1 MRTAWAR
8 GALFTVLA
16 IGAWAADSPNRVEST
31 WGLDVLAS
39 IAADPKNVRVPPH
52 EAQSE
57 GFTDDRSPVRVPSV
71 RLSDRRGRL
80 SVSVR
85 TPGSFYPAIQIYD
98 GPGDERI
105 RISVDDRE
113 QGAAFANLDDR
124 RERLFFLTRPIA
136 FRGGETVHFET
147 LTGEGAYR
155 IEAIYL
161 LAAKPAPRRP
171 ELTIS
176 HVMAVPDAPSRR
188 VAVGWLT
195 NWPATG
201 AFEWQPVGTQ
211 QVDTE
216 AENTPVRNHRVIR
229 SGLEWGRAY
238 RFRIRARNR
247 FGEAAETPWQ
257 TVRLD
262 ALREPAGGV
271 RRAGIPLTV
280 RSSYA
285 TAPEAPFPVSSGIPF
300 PEGALGS
307 AAGLRLLDAAGRE
320 TPLQASVLAR
330 WPGGTVKW
338 ALLDFLGKAGEQYR
352 LEYGS
357 AVRRRAPAGPL
368 RIHETPGQVD
378 ITTGPLR
385 FTIAR
390 RNSGFLESLW
400 LDADRDG
407 VFREQERI
415 LSPAAPAEF
424 VLRNE
429 QGQPFR
435 TLGPPDEVTVEE
447 RGPVRASVLVRG
459 RHRNANG
466 ESLFGYLLRLD
477 AYAGQPFLRL
487 RYTFENDDG
496 AAEFTR
502 IRELTFQLP
511 LGGERTAWK
520 LEGRRGGPAEE
531 TARLRQDADD
541 RFTLQFGGGQPES
554 GRRAHGWA
562 EWSNPRHRVAL
573 AARDFWQNYP
583 KEIAVTPRGIEFG
596 LCPELAADSYAEA
609 RGTVDEHR
617 LYFYLRHGRYD
628 FRQGMSKTH
637 EFWLDFRPAA
647 ATETAPVEAQRAPL
661 LAVASPAWYVESRVF
676 GEMPAPGAP
685 GLAARYDAAIARA
698 LDDYLEDRERDHA
711 YGMLNFGDW
720 WGERGINWGN
730 SEYDMAN
737 AMLLQFARTADTRFF
752 RIAEEAEWHHR
763 DVDTIQ
769 CHRDRSRVGGAYH
782 HAIGHTGGYWAQ
794 SPAPNQGIAVGIL
807 TVDHVFVDGHLNY
820 YYLTGDRRSLETS
833 RKVADRYGI
842 YETRAY
848 DFADARIVGWH
859 LVLTTAVYQASRDP
873 VHLNAARLIVERAL
887 ERQEADGGWNRLHI
901 CSHPNE
907 PEHRGELG
915 YMQGVMLAG
924 LRRYFAL
931 TGDERA
937 AQAIVRGAEFLL
949 THLWVPE
956 AGRFKYSSCPRTGA
970 LEAADA
976 LNFLLLD
983 GMVFA
988 HRRTGGDRL
997 KEVLRQAAARVVEN
1011 MESFGGEAGPPARR
1025 GFGKILAMYACL
1037 AQYPL
1042 AYVTGIE

>member
-1 MRTAWAR
+1 MRTAWVR
-8 GALFTVLA
+8 GALFSVLA
-16 IGAWAADSPNRVEST
+16 IGAPAAADPPSRVEST
-31 WGLDVLAS
+31 WGLDVLEA
-39 IAADPKNVRVPPH
+39 IAADPKNVRFAPH
-52 EAQSE
+52 EAQGE

-80 SVSVR
+80 SVTVR

-124 RERLFFLTRPIA
+124 RERLFFLTQPIE
-136 FRGGETVHFET
+136 FRGGEMLHFET

-176 HVMAVPDAPSRR
+176 DVMAVPDAAGRR
-188 VAVGWLT
+188 QTVGWLT
-195 NWPATG
+195 NWPVAATL
-201 AFEWQPVGTQ
+201 EWQLVGAQ
-211 QVDTE
+211 Q
-216 AENTPVRNHRVIR
+216 AETHAEDTPVRNHRVIR
-229 SGLEWGRAY
+229 SSLEWGRAY
-238 RFRIRARNR
+238 RFRIRAGTR

-262 ALREPAGGV
+262 APREPAGTV
-271 RRAGIPLTV
+271 RRARIPLTV
-280 RSSYA
+280 QSSDA
-285 TAPEAPFPVSSGIPF
+285 TAPDAPFPVSSGIPF

-330 WPGGTVKW
+330 WPGGAVKW
-338 ALLDFLGKAGEQYR
+338 ALVDFLGKASEEYR

-357 AVRRRAPAGPL
+357 AVRRRAPTGPL
-368 RIHETPGQVD
+368 RVNETPDQVD

-407 VFREQERI
+407 VFRQEERI

-424 VLRNE
+424 VLHDE

-459 RHRNANG
+459 RHRNADG
-466 ESLFGYLLRLD
+466 ETLFGYVLRLD
-477 AYAGQPFLRL
+477 AYGGQPFLRV
-487 RYTFENDDG
+487 RHTFENDHG

-502 IRELTFQLP
+502 IRQLMLQLP
-511 LGGERTAWK
+511 LGEERTAWD
-520 LEGRRGGPAEE
+520 LEGRRGESPAE
-531 TARLRQDADD
+531 TARLRQDTDD
-541 RFTLQFGGGQPES
+541 RYTFRAGAGELET
-554 GRRAHGWA
+554 GRRANGWA
-562 EWSNPRHRVAL
+562 QWSNPRYRVAL

-596 LCPELAADSYAEA
+596 LCPELPADSYAAA

-628 FRQGMSKTH
+628 IRQGMSKTH
-637 EFWLDFRPAA
+637 EFWLDLRPAA
-647 ATETAPVEAQRAPL
+647 EPLTSPVETQRAPL
-661 LAVASPAWYVESRVF
+661 LALASPAWYVGSRVF

-698 LDDYLEDRERDHA
+698 VDDYLEDRERDRA

-737 AMLLQFARTADTRFF
+737 AMLLQFVRTGDTRFF

-769 CHRDRSRVGGAYH
+769 GHRELSRVGGAYH

-794 SPAPNQGIAVGIL
+794 SPVPNQGIAVGIL

-848 DFADARIVGWH
+848 DFADARIAGWH
-859 LVLTTAVYQASRDP
+859 LVLTAAVYQATGDP

-887 ERQEADGGWNRLHI
+887 ERQEAGGGWNRLHI
-901 CSHPNE
+901 CSHANE

-937 AQAIVRGAEFLL
+937 AQAVERGTEFLL
-949 THLWVPE
+949 NHLWVPE
-956 AGRFKYSSCPRTGA
+956 AGRFKYSSCPRAGA

-988 HRRTGGDRL
+988 HRRSGGDRL
-997 KEVLRQAAARVVEN
+997 KGVLRQAAERVVEN
-1011 MESFGGEAGPPARR
+1011 MESFAGEARARQ

-1037 AQYPL
+1037 APYPL
-1042 AYVTGIE
+1042 AYVTAIK

>member
-1 MRTAWAR
+1 
-8 GALFTVLA
+8 VLA
-16 IGAWAADSPNRVEST
+16 MGAWAADPQNRVQST
-31 WGLDVLAS
+31 WGLDILEA
-39 IAADPKNVRVPPH
+39 IAADAKNVRFLPH
-52 EAQSE
+52 EAQGE

-80 SVSVR
+80 SVTVR
-85 TPGSFYPAIQIYD
+85 TPGSYYPAIQIYD

-124 RERLFFLTRPIA
+124 RERLFFLTQPIE

-147 LTGEGAYR
+147 LTGEGVYR

-161 LAAKPAPRRP
+161 LATRPAPRRP
-171 ELTIS
+171 ELFIS
-176 HVMAVPDAPSRR
+176 DIMAAPDAAGRR
-188 VAVGWLT
+188 VTVGWLT
-195 NWPATG
+195 NWPAAATLD
-201 AFEWQPVGTQ
+201 WQPVGAQ
-211 QVDTE
+211 QAETE
-216 AENTPVRNHRVIR
+216 VEDTPVRNHRVIR
-229 SGLEWGRAY
+229 SGLELGRSY
-238 RFRIRARNR
+238 RFQIRARNR

-262 ALREPAGGV
+262 APREPAGAV
-271 RRAGIPLTV
+271 RQASIPLTV
-280 RSSYA
+280 RSSSGA
-285 TAPEAPFPVSSGIPF
+285 APDAPFPVTSGIPF

-307 AAGLRLLDAAGRE
+307 EVGLRLLDAVGRE
-320 TPLQASVLAR
+320 TPLQTSVLAR
-330 WPGGTVKW
+330 WPGDTVKW
-338 ALLDFLGKAGEQYR
+338 ALIDFQAKPGEEYR

-357 AVRRRAPAGPL
+357 AVRRRTPASPL
-368 RIHETPGQVD
+368 RIHESPEKVE

-385 FTIAR
+385 FAIAKR
-390 RNSGFLESLW
+390 TSGFLESVW

-407 VFREQERI
+407 VFRDAERI
-415 LSPAAPAEF
+415 LAPSAPAEF
-424 VLRNE
+424 VLRDE

-435 TLGPPDEVTVEE
+435 TLGPPDQVVVEE
-447 RGPVRASVLVRG
+447 QGPVRASVLVRG

-466 ESLFGYLLRLD
+466 DSLFGYVLRLD
-477 AYAGQPFLRL
+477 AYAGQSFLRV
-487 RYTFENDDG
+487 RYTFENDHG

-502 IRELTFQLP
+502 IRQLTLQLP
-511 LGGERTAWK
+511 LGEGRTAWS
-520 LEGRRGGPAEE
+520 LEGRRGGPAAEI
-531 TARLRQDADD
+531 ARLRQDTDDKYAFQAD
-541 RFTLQFGGGQPES
+541 GGQPET
-554 GRRAHGWA
+554 GRRANGWA
-562 EWSNPRHRVAL
+562 EWSNRRHRVAL

-583 KEIAVTPRGIEFG
+583 KELAVTPRGIEFG
-596 LCPELAADSYAEA
+596 LCPELAASSYAEA

-628 FRQGMSKTH
+628 IRQGMSKTH
-637 EFWLDFRPAA
+637 EFWLDFRPASEP
-647 ATETAPVEAQRAPL
+647 ATSPLETQRAPL
-661 LAVASPAWYVESRVF
+661 LAIASPAWYVGSRAF

-698 LDDYLEDRERDHA
+698 VDDYLEDRERDRA

-737 AMLLQFARTADTRFF
+737 AMLLQFARTGDLRSF

-769 CHRDRSRVGGAYH
+769 GHRDASRVGGAYH

-794 SPAPNQGIAVGIL
+794 SPVPNQGIAVGIL

-848 DFADARIVGWH
+848 DFADARIAGWH
-859 LVLTTAVYQASRDP
+859 LVLTTAVYQATRDP

-924 LRRYFAL
+924 LRRYFTL

-937 AQAIVRGAEFLL
+937 AQAIERGTEFLL
-949 THLWVPE
+949 NHLWVPE

-988 HRRTGGDRL
+988 HRRSGGDRL
-997 KEVLRQAAARVVEN
+997 KAVLRQATVRLLEN
-1011 MESFGGEAGPPARR
+1011 MESFGGEAGQPARR

-1037 AQYPL
+1037 APYPL